1 MCSARRPDAVRSR
14 SWSTRVAE
22 APERGVLLWLTGPDE
37 PDVLAALDEAD
48 GLQVVRRCADLAEL
62 LAAGAAGLGSAAVLA
77 LGRGVDRSRIGT
89 LRAEGVVV
97 VLVASTAEAAR
108 ATALGADRVLVEAD
122 GLAQDVVTA
131 VRAALEQESHA
142 ADDQRGAVTATDSRG
157 SAAPEPPS
165 PSTHPT
171 EEGARR
177 GAGLGHG
184 TPPGRAP
191 DDRVPHD
198 RAPHDRAPEDGGPG
212 DPLPGEPRPGRVVV
226 VWSAFGSPG
235 RSTLALNLAAEAS
248 ALLHEGAPSSTDDLP
263 LGGVALVDADTFAPS
278 LAQAAALVEDS
289 SAIAALCRAS
299 VQGVLDVATLQRRR
313 AVLPEGVDLYGG
325 LTRADRWRELGVEA
339 LDQVIETLRAHYALV
354 VIDVAAGLETPGLR
368 GVDRWQATRTALMR
382 ADDVLVLVA
391 ADPIGVRRAVH
402 ALGDLSEAGV
412 TAARHVVVT
421 KVRAAAAGRAPAEAV
436 ATALRR
442 FADVEPAVNLP
453 LSEAVDEAVLRGAPL
468 VTVAPRSA
476 VRIAIQRLAAR
487 VTGLPVP
494 PRAGRRAARKVRR
507 RRGGARRA
515 QVGN

>member
-1 MCSARRPDAVRSR
+1 M
-14 SWSTRVAE
+14 AE

-77 LGRGVDRSRIGT
+77 LGRGVDRSRIAT

-122 GLAQDVVTA
+122 GLAQDVVSA
-131 VRAALEQESHA
+131 VRAALAQERHA
-142 ADDQRGAVTATDSRG
+142 TDDQRGPVTASDSRG
-157 SAAPEPPS
+157 SAAPDPS
-165 PSTHPT
+165 SLGAHPT
-171 EEGARR
+171 EEGATR
-177 GAGLGHG
+177 GAGRGQG
-184 TPPGRAP
+184 TAPGRSP
-191 DDRVPHD
+191 GDRAHHDRAPHD
-198 RAPHDRAPEDGGPG
+198 RAPHDRAPEDGSPG
-212 DPLPGEPRPGRVVV
+212 APLPGEPRPGRVVV

-248 ALLHEGAPSSTDDLP
+248 ALLHEGARPSTDELP

-313 AVLPEGVDLYGG
+313 ARLPEGVDLYGG

-442 FADVEPAVNLP
+442 FADVEPAANLP
-453 LSEAVDEAVLRGAPL
+453 LSESVDEAVLRGAPL

-494 PRAGRRAARKVRR
+494 PRAGSRAAREVRR
-507 RRGGARRA
+507 RRGGARQA